1 MLATSIKPK
10 NNTIFI
16 KQDQTAKDIAVAIVK
31 SIKDSKDDALKIAPY
46 LKGQTKVKSLKN
58 IFIFCKHNIKYN
70 KESSDLQTARSLG
83 RILSMKEG
91 DCKHFTTTIASLC
104 NAMNIPVKLRL
115 ISQNYFSAD
124 PTHIYCVSTI
134 NGKDYIIDPVLNEF
148 NQQATFTKKY
158 DINLKTI

>member
-1 MLATSIKPK
+1 MLATTIKPK

-16 KQDQTAKDIAVAIVK
+16 KHNQTAKDIAVAIVK

-46 LKGQTKVKSLKN
+46 LKGSTKVKSLKN
-58 IFIFCKHNIKYN
+58 IFIFCKHNIKYK

-91 DCKHFTTTIASLC
+91 DCKHYTTTIASLC

-115 ISQNYFSAD
+115 ISQNYFSGD
-124 PTHIYCVSTI
+124 PTHIYCI
-134 NGKDYIIDPVLNEF
+134 
-148 NQQATFTKKY
+148 
-158 DINLKTI
+158 

>member
-16 KQDQTAKDIAVAIVK
+16 KHNQTAKDIAVAIVK

-46 LKGQTKVKSLKN
+46 LKGSTKVKNLKK
-58 IFIFCKHNIKYN
+58 IFIFCKHNIKYK

-91 DCKHFTTTIASLC
+91 DCKHYTTTIASLC

-115 ISQNYFSAD
+115 ISQNYFSSD

-134 NGKDYIIDPVLNEF
+134 NGQDYIIDPVLYDF
-148 NQQATFTKKY
+148 NKQASFTKKY